1 MGRMPKHKA
10 AKAAVTKRRNAK
22 KSGSSARRTPGT
34 AATASLAESVAMA
47 NAAAGSASPTGSVS
61 TAGGSTPS
69 SSAKECE
76 QCGNPTMLDGVA
88 STKIWS
94 ANKKL
99 LAPNGCQICDF
110 VMYSKTLRPCVH
122 CERSNCEHFCEW
134 CGDGYHTKCAR
145 TRDEKVNAPNG
156 FCCRKCEAE
165 QADDDEEKDAVV
177 DDKGSRCGSCRLPF
191 NSTTAK
197 AIDEEEE
204 MKSAPAEE
212 SGFKVNQSVLVENDE
227 VLYNAVIT
235 EVDMKGERIKIHFI
249 RWSKSFDNWYAMD
262 DERINESLA
271 CDCCNHWFHIG
282 CLPPIKSS
290 GRFKDTTYVC
300 PTCIDDAKHFHNG
313 TRSSSKAK
321 AALVTSSS
329 SSSSNSK
336 SSTRKSSMSE
346 DVPVV
351 LATSKRKS
359 SRPIITSDD
368 EQETKKPV
376 VEKEKQPNKKKR
388 KLSIT
393 SDSPVKKK
401 PELSRAASRSKS
413 PDPPAAAS
421 SPQSTEKP
429 AADTKKATTK
439 ATTSTETE
447 STDHEK
453 QSEADAETSSP
464 SSFVESSTVVESQE
478 SSKSPPPEPAATTSK
493 PSKAKS
499 VDKPSPAAVATEKQD
514 EEKTA
519 ASTTTTTS
527 DDGTSKT
534 DKTQNRRKVSSHSVS
549 SLLNSPSPNE
559 KPATPPVHSNLGSL
573 SMLDEGRRNLT
584 SSFDVFVKVERNNL
598 PPMPSFSSRTS
609 YASSSSSSSS
619 KLPTSVAKLE
629 PYQSSNW
636 PIRPAQ
642 SNKPSTNSSGRGSL
656 SAFDILREVA
666 TQSIGGELDAVAPPA
681 PKAKKPRVS
690 AAKAKALKA
699 EKAAIAAKNGP
710 AGASSTAA
718 PPPTGATPAEQDRLF
733 QSKERIHLNSFVDLH
748 FNIRKEMYLKFCY
761 LEEQGL
767 IDRDTAQ
774 LLRSLIYPT
783 SDKFQDLKFVY
794 LVNKDLSPLYLTK
807 RLLEVVPTSLGGT
820 GVAPPPSSSLISSSS
835 SSSAHATTSVSS
847 KSVASSPA
855 STNHTTQ
862 QMPTIVP
869 PGLTIPSFSE
879 IIASEKAAALQQQH
893 QQQQQHHMHIHSQQ
907 SHPSPSASA
916 REPLAKSPRPAVM
929 ALHSPRLPMPLQPQ
943 PSSTSPSSV
952 QSQPEKLL
960 TRLL

>member
-10 AKAAVTKRRNAK
+10 AKAAVSKRRNAK
-22 KSGSSARRTPGT
+22 KAARRTPG
-34 AATASLAESVAMA
+34 AAASSTVSLAESVAMA

-88 STKIWS
+88 SSKIWS
-94 ANKKL
+94 TNKKM
-99 LAPNGCQICDF
+99 LAPNGCQICDY

-134 CGDGYHTKCAR
+134 CGNGYHTKCAR
-145 TRDEKVNAPNG
+145 VREEKVNAPNG

-165 QADDDEEKDAVV
+165 QADDDEEKDPVV
-177 DDKGSRCGSCRLPF
+177 DDKGSRCGRCRLAF
-191 NSTTAK
+191 NSTAK
-197 AIDEEEE
+197 EIDEEEE

-227 VLYNAVIT
+227 VLYNAVIND
-235 EVDMKGERIKIHFI
+235 VDMKGERVKIHFI

-321 AALVTSSS
+321 AALVMV
-329 SSSSNSK
+329 SSNTK

-346 DVPVV
+346 DAPVV

-359 SRPIITSDD
+359 SRPIIMSDD

-376 VEKEKQPNKKKR
+376 AEKEKQPNKKKR

-393 SDSPVKKK
+393 SDSTVKKK
-401 PELSRAASRSKS
+401 PELSRTASRSKS
-413 PDPPAAAS
+413 PDPSAS
-421 SPQSTEKP
+421 PRSPSKTNT
-429 AADTKKATTK
+429 DTTTN
-439 ATTSTETE
+439 ANTSTEDD
-447 STDHEK
+447 STNLEK
-453 QSEADAETSSP
+453 QSVAAGDKSASEPAA
-464 SSFVESSTVVESQE
+464 VVESQE
-478 SSKSPPPEPAATTSK
+478 PSKSPPP
-493 PSKAKS
+493 PSNAKTAEKS
-499 VDKPSPAAVATEKQD
+499 SPVFASDNQD
-514 EEKTA
+514 EQK
-519 ASTTTTTS
+519 TTTTATTS
-527 DDGTSKT
+527 DDAASKA
-534 DKTQNRRKVSSHSVS
+534 DKNLQRRKVSSNSVS

-573 SMLDEGRRNLT
+573 SMLDESRRNLT
-584 SSFDVFVKVERNNL
+584 SSFDVFVKVERKSL
-598 PPMPSFSSRTS
+598 PPIPSSFSSR
-609 YASSSSSSSS
+609 SSSLSSSS
-619 KLPTSVAKLE
+619 KPPTSVAKLE

-636 PIRPAQ
+636 PIRPPQPA
-642 SNKPSTNSSGRGSL
+642 NSSGRGFL

-666 TQSIGGELDAVAPPA
+666 TQSIGGELDAVAA
-681 PKAKKPRVS
+681 PVPKPKKPRTS

-699 EKAAIAAKNGP
+699 EKSAAAAK
-710 AGASSTAA
+710 ADAAQSSSAAASGSAA
-718 PPPTGATPAEQDRLF
+718 ATSAEQDRLF
-733 QSKERIHLNSFVDLH
+733 HSKERIHLNSFVDLH
-748 FNIRKEMYLKFCY
+748 FNIRKEMYLKFCM

-767 IDRDTAQ
+767 LDRDTAQ
-774 LLRSLIYPT
+774 LLRSFIYPT

-794 LVNKDLSPLYLTK
+794 MVNKDLSPLFLTK
-807 RLLEVVPTSLGGT
+807 RLLEVVPMCLGGT
-820 GVAPPPSSSLISSSS
+820 GVAPQPSSSS
-835 SSSAHATTSVSS
+835 SLSSSQATVSGS
-847 KSVASSPA
+847 TGSVASSPA

-862 QMPTIVP
+862 PMPTIVP

-879 IIASEKAAALQQQH
+879 IIASEKAAALQHQQQH
-893 QQQQQHHMHIHSQQ
+893 QQHIHSHLHS
-907 SHPSPSASA
+907 SHPSPSSA
-916 REPLAKSPRPAVM
+916 REPSTKSPRLDAM
-929 ALHSPRLPMPLQPQ
+929 APLLPSPRLPLPLQPP
-943 PSSTSPSSV
+943 PSSSSSV
-952 QSQPEKLL
+952 QSQPEKIL
-960 TRLL
+960 TR

>member
-22 KSGSSARRTPGT
+22 KSGAARRTPGA
-34 AATASLAESVAMA
+34 AATTVSFAESVAMA
-47 NAAAGSASPTGSVS
+47 NAAAGSASPTGSSS

-88 STKIWS
+88 SSKIWS

-110 VMYSKTLRPCVH
+110 VMYSKTLRPCMH

-145 TRDEKVNAPNG
+145 ARDEKVNAPNG

-165 QADDDEEKDAVV
+165 QADDDEEKDPTV
-177 DDKGSRCGSCRLPF
+177 DEKGSRCGSCRLPF
-191 NSTTAK
+191 NSTAK
-197 AIDEEEE
+197 AINEEEE
-204 MKSAPAEE
+204 TKSEPTEE
-212 SGFKVNQSVLVENDE
+212 SGFKMNQSVLVENDE

-321 AALVTSSS
+321 VALMT

-346 DVPVV
+346 DAPVV

-376 VEKEKQPNKKKR
+376 VEKEKQPNKKR

-393 SDSPVKKK
+393 SNSPVKKK
-401 PELSRAASRSKS
+401 PELSRAVSRSKS
-413 PDPPAAAS
+413 PDPPAVVS
-421 SPQSTEKP
+421 SQSPTSKTPTDTTATTTNATMSTEDEATNQEKPSEVAAEKSSSSSAEP
-429 AADTKKATTK
+429 AA
-439 ATTSTETE
+439 
-447 STDHEK
+447 
-453 QSEADAETSSP
+453 
-464 SSFVESSTVVESQE
+464 VVESQE
-478 SSKSPPPEPAATTSK
+478 PSKSPPPTTTATTTAVKPPRAKTVEK
-493 PSKAKS
+493 PSS
-499 VDKPSPAAVATEKQD
+499 AAVASEKPD
-514 EEKTA
+514 EQKTA
-519 ASTTTTTS
+519 ATTTTS
-527 DDGTSKT
+527 STSEDAASKV
-534 DKTQNRRKVSSHSVS
+534 DKTPNRRKVSSHSVS

-573 SMLDEGRRNLT
+573 LMLDESRRNLT

-609 YASSSSSSSS
+609 YSSSSSSSSS
-619 KLPTSVAKLE
+619 KPPTTVAKLE

-642 SNKPSTNSSGRGSL
+642 SNKPSGNSGRGSL

-699 EKAAIAAKNGP
+699 EKSAAAAKNGA
-710 AGASSTAA
+710 AGATAADLSSAA
-718 PPPTGATPAEQDRLF
+718 PPGATPAEQDRLF

-748 FNIRKEMYLKFCY
+748 FNIRKEMYLRFCM

-767 IDRDTAQ
+767 VDRDTAQ
-774 LLRSLIYPT
+774 MLRSLIYPT

-794 LVNKDLSPLYLTK
+794 LVNKDLPPLYLTK

-820 GVAPPPSSSLISSSS
+820 GVAPPPSSSSS
-835 SSSAHATTSVSS
+835 SSSAQAAASGSS

-862 QMPTIVP
+862 PLPTIVP

-879 IIASEKAAALQQQH
+879 IIASEKAAALQQQ
-893 QQQQQHHMHIHSQQ
+893 QQSHHHHVHIHN
-907 SHPSPSASA
+907 HPSPSSSA
-916 REPLAKSPRPAVM
+916 REPLAKSPRPGAM
-929 ALHSPRLPMPLQPQ
+929 ALQSPRLPLPSQQ
-943 PSSTSPSSV
+943 PSSSSSSSSV

-960 TRLL
+960 TR